1 MIRSMTQFVGLLLD
15 WENKHESLFVLLFV
29 GEEGGGG
36 THALT
41 AESFRALHFRGC
53 PMGEKM
59 KHENEK

>member
-1 MIRSMTQFVGLLLD
+1 MTQFVGLLLD

-29 GEEGGGG
+29 GGGGGG

-41 AESFRALHFRGC
+41 AESFCALHFRCC